1 MKEYTHT
8 NAHSDCI
15 HVKEYTQMYVVN
27 EKRLLDVLKYTQ
39 LRINR
44 CTRVIFLLHVRLVTT
59 RSKVRVILTC
69 NTLLTRVWGAVVHVS
84 GTVCTD
90 VFIMAHS

>member
-15 HVKEYTQMYVVN
+15 HVKEYTQMCVVN

-44 CTRVIFLLHVRLVTT
+44 CTRVIFLLHARLVTT

-84 GTVCTD
+84 GTVCTH

>member
-1 MKEYTHT
+1 M
-8 NAHSDCI
+8 C
-15 HVKEYTQMYVVN
+15 VGN

-44 CTRVIFLLHVRLVTT
+44 CTRVIFLLHARLVTT
-59 RSKVRVILTC
+59 HSKVRVILTC

-84 GTVCTD
+84 GTVCAH